1 MNALW
6 HSGETVP
13 INGMQMYY
21 VAYGEGEPLVL
32 LHGFPG
38 SSGDWEVFLPGLAQE
53 YRLIMPDLRGHGR
66 STNPLTTFT
75 FRQAALDV
83 FALLD
88 HLGIE
93 RFKAIGMSGGGNTLL
108 HMATQQPERVAA
120 MALVSAVSYYPEQA
134 RTLMRANT
142 IDKLTDDA
150 WRVLRQRHLHGDEQI
165 RALFRQGQAFADDY
179 QDMNF
184 IPPYLAAI
192 TARTL
197 IVSGDRDPLVPVS
210 IAVELFNAI
219 PHSYLCI
226 VPGGEH
232 LPVFF
237 ERRESFIRTVVP
249 FLRGDWE
256 QVVEKS

>member
-1 MNALW
+1 MP
-6 HSGETVP
+6 SGETVP

-21 VAYGEGEPLVL
+21 VAHGQGEPLLL
-32 LHGFPG
+32 LHGFTG
-38 SSGDWEVFLPGLAQE
+38 SSSDWEIFLPDLVQE
-53 YRLIMPDLRGHGR
+53 YRLIIPDLRGHGR
-66 STNPLTTFT
+66 STNSSTTFT

-88 HLGIE
+88 HLGID

-108 HMATQQPERVAA
+108 HMASQQPERVTA
-120 MALVSAVSYYPEQA
+120 MVLVSAVSYYPEQA
-134 RTLMRANT
+134 RTIMRAYAVDT
-142 IDKLTDDA
+142 LTDDE
-150 WRVLRQRHLHGDEQI
+150 WRVLRHRHKHGDEQI
-165 RALFRQGQAFADDY
+165 RALFKQGRAFADDY

-184 IPPYLAAI
+184 IPPYLATI

-226 VPGGEH
+226 VPNGEH
-232 LPVFF
+232 LPVFYG
-237 ERRESFIRTVVP
+237 RRETFIKMVVS
-249 FLRGDWE
+249 FLRGEWN
-256 QVVEKS
+256 Q